1 MEYQDRATIGTP
13 EAVELEFV
21 LAGVGSRGIAAGIDL
36 GIQLSLLIGAFVLF
50 SPLLSL
56 GGDAIT
62 IIVFSLASFF
72 MLYVFE
78 VLFEAFRGGQ
88 TPGMQVIGLRV
99 IRDGGEPVDLRS
111 AAIRNIVLLVDG
123 PLTLW
128 GAGITSI
135 VLSKQN
141 KRLGDMAA
149 GTLVIRERFP
159 GEPPPPPPRRPGL
172 PPPPPPPD
180 LGVGWDVGAVSPED
194 MAVVRRFMVRRFD
207 LKPEPRARI
216 AAEIASRIRGKVAGP
231 VSPMGDE
238 AFLEQLVRT
247 YDRR

>member
-21 LAGVGSRGIAAGIDL
+21 LAGVGSRGIAAAIDF
-36 GIQLSLLIGAFVLF
+36 GIQFSLLFGIFIVA
-50 SPLLSL
+50 SPLAAL
-56 GGDAIT
+56 GGDALT
-62 IIVFSLASFF
+62 IIVFSLATFF
-72 MLYVFE
+72 MLYVFD

-128 GAGITSI
+128 GAYITSI
-135 VLSKQN
+135 VQQENSGSATWP
-141 KRLGDMAA
+141 RARSSSA
-149 GTLVIRERFP
+149 SASRRSA
-159 GEPPPPPPRRPGL
+159 PPPPLRPGL

-180 LGVGWDVGAVSPED
+180 
-194 MAVVRRFMVRRFD
+194 
-207 LKPEPRARI
+207 RAR
-216 AAEIASRIRGKVAGP
+216 AGTSAP
-231 VSPMGDE
+231 SP
-238 AFLEQLVRT
+238 LRT
-247 YDRR
+247 

>member
-21 LAGVGSRGIAAGIDL
+21 LAGVGSRGIAAAIDF
-36 GIQLSLLIGAFVLF
+36 GIQFSLLFGIFIVA
-50 SPLLSL
+50 SPLAAL
-56 GGDAIT
+56 GGDALT
-62 IIVFSLASFF
+62 IIVFSLATFF
-72 MLYVFE
+72 MLYVFD

-135 VLSKQN
+135 VLSKEN

-159 GEPPPPPPRRPGL
+159 AEPPPPPPPRPGL

-180 LGVGWDVGAVSPED
+180 LSAGWDVGAVTAAD
-194 MAVVRRFMVRRFD
+194 MTVVRRFMIRRFD
-207 LKPEPRARI
+207 LKPEPRARV
-216 AAEIASRIRGKVAGP
+216 AGEIASRLHGKVAGP
-231 VSPMGDE
+231 VTPMGDE
-238 AFLEQLVRT
+238 AFLEQLVRA